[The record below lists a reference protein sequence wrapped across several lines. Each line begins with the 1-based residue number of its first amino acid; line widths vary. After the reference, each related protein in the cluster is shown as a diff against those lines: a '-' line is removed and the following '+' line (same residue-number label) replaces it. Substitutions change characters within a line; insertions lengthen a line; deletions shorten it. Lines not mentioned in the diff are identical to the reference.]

1 MLHSWH
7 CLCRMPTLRE
17 GSKSTKFVNSLSY
30 CALVNTQAF
39 VAFSSFIITT
49 IFLRS
54 SEICFDQDMVH
65 MNRFLSN

>member
-39 VAFSSFIITT
+39 CSLFQLHHHHNFSKV
-49 IFLRS
+49 L
-54 SEICFDQDMVH
+54 
-65 MNRFLSN
+65 